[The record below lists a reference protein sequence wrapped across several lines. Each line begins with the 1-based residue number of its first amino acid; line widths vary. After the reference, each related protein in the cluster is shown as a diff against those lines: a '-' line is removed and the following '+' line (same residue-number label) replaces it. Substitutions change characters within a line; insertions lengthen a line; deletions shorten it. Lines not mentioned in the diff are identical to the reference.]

1 MNVGKE
7 ADVTNRCTT
16 YRGFGR
22 VLAAGKGSL
31 HTLHGAG
38 SGIHSGPHLNDG
50 FCGKDSMRACR
61 LSWPGKEPKDAG
73 KEDDLKEADP
83 EPSRG
88 FHIFILEEILSGVN
102 GKFCPL
108 FWSSARQTW
117 PDPVPTLGHV
127 PTKYPVATRISRKN
141 NIPSGY

>member
-1 MNVGKE
+1 M
-7 ADVTNRCTT
+7 
-16 YRGFGR
+16 
-22 VLAAGKGSL
+22 LAAGKGSL
-31 HTLHGAG
+31 HALHGAG
-38 SGIHSGPHLNDG
+38 SRIHSGPCLNAG

-83 EPSRG
+83 EPSRV

-102 GKFCPL
+102 SGSFAPCSGHRPGRL
-108 FWSSARQTW
+108 GLILSA
-117 PDPVPTLGHV
+117 TLGHV
-127 PTKYPVATRISRKN
+127 PTKYPVATRISHMN